1 MEQVHEGLENKSFP
15 DKPAGIVTVQVCADC
30 GLKPS
35 ALCSQDYRGSRVI
48 SVEMQESAV
57 PTETCTCHVEA
68 VFCTESGK
76 LANEFCPEE
85 CRETRVLV
93 QGREFLDTVYG
104 GAPQLNE
111 DGTYTVGNLISAA
124 DDAAHLTYNQIQG
137 TCTTHTEETVPPD
150 VLVPGDDGFEWPEWW
165 PWNPGD
171 GDEDGNTDPGGNSD
185 GNSGNN
191 SGNNSGGGT
200 NEPTEPVE
208 PTVPTEPAEP

>member
-1 MEQVHEGLENKSFP
+1 
-15 DKPAGIVTVQVCADC
+15 
-30 GLKPS
+30 
-35 ALCSQDYRGSRVI
+35 
-48 SVEMQESAV
+48 MQESAV

-150 VLVPGDDGFEWPEWW
+150 VLVPGDDGFEWPDWW

-185 GNSGNN
+185 GNSGIILETIPEAERMSLRSLWNRRFPQSPQN
-191 SGNNSGGGT
+191 HKYLSSKPRGAPVFSGALGHFLF
-200 NEPTEPVE
+200 
-208 PTVPTEPAEP
+208 